1 MLLGW
6 PTVLVDPFRSC
17 VLIVVKCCENIYML
31 HDIHIPGVRRVEA
44 AYALACITIALPLS
58 KVRSLSWYSGSL

>member
-1 MLLGW
+1 MLL
-6 PTVLVDPFRSC
+6 
-17 VLIVVKCCENIYML
+17 
-31 HDIHIPGVRRVEA
+31 DIHIPGVRRVEA